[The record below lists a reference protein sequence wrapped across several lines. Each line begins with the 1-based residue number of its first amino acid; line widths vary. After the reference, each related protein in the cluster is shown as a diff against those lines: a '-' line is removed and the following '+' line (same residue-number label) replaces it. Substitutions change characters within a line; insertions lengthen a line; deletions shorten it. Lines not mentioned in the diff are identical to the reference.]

1 MMYMLVI
8 IIVFVHIYDDFYI
21 EYDVFLFID
30 DHIYDVCMDVDEM
43 R

>member
-1 MMYMLVI
+1 MMMYMLVI

-30 DHIYDVCMDVDEM
+30 DHMIFLGYFHL
-43 R
+43 